1 MAGRRHSHEVSVLQ
15 LLPYDDDA
23 QAKLTPSAVV
33 DRLNRFIVG
42 QVRTSDGSVRAHTV
56 TSNSFCLGPIM
67 QDEAKKAVAVAFRNR
82 WRRHRVQPDTLKEEI
97 QPKNILMI
105 GPTGW

>member
-1 MAGRRHSHEVSVLQ
+1 MTGSTGLSWARYEHGRQEWEGAYSHF
-15 LLPYDDDA
+15 
-23 QAKLTPSAVV
+23 K
-33 DRLNRFIVG
+33 RIV
-42 QVRTSDGSVRAHTV
+42 
-56 TSNSFCLGPIM
+56 CLGPLM